1 MQLNILVLDKISLMM
16 GKTLFIN
23 SDFRIVYNNGVILK
37 CEEGR
42 SFKLS
47 MLPLSGKHKFLGRFR
62 LINRMLR
69 LEPRTSEMIDNKH
82 LATVLSGKIYI
93 VELEDGTTN
102 IIETGSEGFGTPL
115 NLCKVEDCLF
125 YGDYGSNP
133 YRKSVNIYMADMGLR
148 SEKIYSF
155 PENSIRHIHNIRFDK
170 ANNRFWVSA
179 GDNESKA
186 GIYQTNLK
194 WTEVVPFKIGKQ
206 KYRTVTGF
214 PYGGGYLYA
223 TDSVE
228 KENHLYYIDKNGKE
242 KILTSINGSCIYGTE
257 IKDYFIFSTTVESPE
272 GGGYLK
278 LLSTRLG
285 GGIKNREVH
294 LIAVRKSNL
303 AVRVIRKYKKD
314 IWPMK
319 LFQYGT
325 LMFPAGQEQSED
337 LWCYGV
343 ACKGID
349 GKNIHITKDEIDGKF
364 IQNT

>member
-1 MQLNILVLDKISLMM
+1 MKMKFKGYQIIYLDKNSILLFRNFSVYQYDNNTEIMQRVCNIPADTKKNILCR
-16 GKTLFIN
+16 
-23 SDFRIVYNNGVILK
+23 FRISNRLLRLAPK
-37 CEEGR
+37 CCE
-42 SFKLS
+42 KLS
-47 MLPLSGKHKFLGRFR
+47 DNLFVFSLCNKIWAVNTNEDTVSV
-62 LINRMLR
+62 INTER
-69 LEPRTSEMIDNKH
+69 N
-82 LATVLSGKIYI
+82 
-93 VELEDGTTN
+93 
-102 IIETGSEGFGTPL
+102 GFGTPL
-115 NLCKVEDCLF
+115 NLCRCFNKI
-125 YGDYGSNP
+125 YWGDYGSNST
-133 YRKSVNIYMADMGLR
+133 YKSVNIYELNQDLR
-148 SEKIYSF
+148 FQTVYSF
-155 PENSIRHIHNIRFDK
+155 LAGSVRHIHNIIYDK
-170 ANNRFWVSA
+170 VQNCFWIMT
-179 GDNESKA
+179 GDNENKA
-186 GIYQTNLK
+186 GIFKATKDLG
-194 WTEVVPFKIGKQ
+194 EIAPFKIGEQ
-206 KYRTVTGF
+206 KFRAVVGF
-214 PYGGGYLYA
+214 PYNDGILYA

-228 KENHLYYIDKNGKE
+228 KENHLYYIDKDGKE

-285 GGIKNREVH
+285 RGIKNREVH
-294 LIAVRKSNL
+294 LIAVRKSDL

-349 GKNIHITKDEIDGKF
+349 GKNIHISKDEIDGKF